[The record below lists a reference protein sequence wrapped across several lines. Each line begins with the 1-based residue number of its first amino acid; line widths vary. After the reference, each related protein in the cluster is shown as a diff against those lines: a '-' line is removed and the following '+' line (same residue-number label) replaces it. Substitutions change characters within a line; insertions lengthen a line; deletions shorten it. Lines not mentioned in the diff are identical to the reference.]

1 MNHIMEFNSWEEAQ
15 ERMKEMEDKANASVS
30 PKQQEIVYGSY
41 WLRAVEGT
49 GWFEY
54 GHVLEQSL
62 AESKQTKES
71 VRALR
76 DAYARGYRF
85 SKAHSLYSVRGE
97 LGDSHIAVLWP
108 ITEEEFIAA
117 SAAGFAVTQAQ
128 WEQDMLL
135 RIQYEIRD
143 WEALVALRNIER
155 ALSSGHPQEE
165 DHA

>member
-1 MNHIMEFNSWEEAQ
+1 MTPVMEFNSWEEAQ
-15 ERMKEMEDKANASVS
+15 EAMKEMEDKANASIA

-54 GHVLEQSL
+54 GQVLTQSL
-62 AESKQTKES
+62 AEGNQTRES

-76 DAYARGYRF
+76 DAYSRGYRF

-97 LGDSHIAVLWP
+97 LGDSHIAMLWP

-117 SAAGFAVTQAQ
+117 SAANWRITQEQ
-128 WEQDMLL
+128 WELDMLL
-135 RIQYEIRD
+135 RIQTEIRD
-143 WEALVALRNIER
+143 WEAQVALRNKDAAP
-155 ALSSGHPQEE
+155 ALAHPQEE
-165 DHA
+165 DHG